1 MKTIFFLSLLFPLC
15 AIAADADYKIVIRD
29 HHFYPPDLTVVSGK
43 KLTVLIENQDAT
55 PEEFDSDALNREQRI
70 KGHGNIT
77 LYLEPLAPGRYAYA
91 GELHEATAQGV
102 IVAK

>member
-1 MKTIFFLSLLFPLC
+1 MKTILFLSLLFPLC
-15 AIAADADYKIVIRD
+15 AIAGDADYKIVIRE
-29 HHFYPPDLTVVSGK
+29 HHFYPSQLTVIAGK
-43 KLTVLIENQDAT
+43 KMTLLIENQDAT

-70 KGHGNIT
+70 RGHGNIT
-77 LYLEPLAPGRYAYA
+77 LYLEPLAPGHYAFA